1 MPMLAYFVERAPEGD
16 RRRSARRSLRLGAG
30 SGAAITILDLSLTGA
45 LLETSIPML
54 VGAEFEV
61 ELPHAGNVKASI
73 LWNSGEF
80 YGCQFDLPIPPSS
93 LSAAFLQARRR
104 TEQNLSRFGSS
115 RRTEGAERRGRAARV
130 EDGRRAEAADTQ
142 VTEPIGRSPRR
153 HQGRRWPD
161 PLFGLDIP

>member
-30 SGAAITILDLSLTGA
+30 SGEAITILDLSLTGA

-80 YGCQFDLPIPPSS
+80 YGCQFNLPISPAA
-93 LSAAFLQARRR
+93 LSAALLQSAPENGADPQPADPVAELKELNAEVERLALRM
-104 TEQNLSRFGSS
+104 
-115 RRTEGAERRGRAARV
+115 EGALERLTHK
-130 EDGRRAEAADTQ
+130 E
-142 VTEPIGRSPRR
+142 
-153 HQGRRWPD
+153 
-161 PLFGLDIP
+161 

>member
-16 RRRSARRSLRLGAG
+16 RRRSVRRSLRLGAG
-30 SGAAITILDLSLTGA
+30 SGEAITILDLSLTGA

-80 YGCQFDLPIPPSS
+80 YGCQFNLPISPAA
-93 LSAAFLQARRR
+93 LSAALLQSAPENGADPQPADPVAELRELNAEVERLALR
-104 TEQNLSRFGSS
+104 M
-115 RRTEGAERRGRAARV
+115 EGALERLTRK
-130 EDGRRAEAADTQ
+130 E
-142 VTEPIGRSPRR
+142 
-153 HQGRRWPD
+153 
-161 PLFGLDIP
+161 